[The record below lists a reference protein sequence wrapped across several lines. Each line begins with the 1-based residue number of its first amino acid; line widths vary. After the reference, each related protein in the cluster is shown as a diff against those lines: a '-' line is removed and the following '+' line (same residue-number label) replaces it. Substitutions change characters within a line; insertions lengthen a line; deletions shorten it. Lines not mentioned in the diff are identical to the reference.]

1 MELEKVIEN
10 RNNEIDRILN
20 DKDNIKKVDNKW
32 IEQEAAF
39 HLKSE
44 LNKYD
49 GLFDASDIKTKDG
62 GISYDGIVEVMKD
75 GSSKAKDLLGRIDVQ
90 VKGTLVDKIPNGN
103 SKFRIEIKHL
113 ENYAKNILGV
123 LLFVVYIEKGTK
135 TKKIFYRNLLP
146 IDLKKIFYKINENDD
161 KDKKISIDIYPIDS
175 NKKMAL
181 KKVCANFLKAQSKQV
196 NKRIMVLEPDIKIK
210 EILVQDMRDN
220 KGEYLKDKA
229 YLYVKIHED
238 EGFIP
243 AILGSGGKMSTVE
256 KVNNP
261 IILNGTKYY
270 DKYKVVTSEEER
282 YIVIDETITI
292 KKGTIHFTLEGNIEK
307 KIKDMRF
314 AVEFLKTYGI
324 NAKEDIEKL
333 QVSIEVLE
341 KFNGLLQKLG
351 IHIKDRL
358 PALTDEDYKN
368 ISYFF
373 RIMENEKNM
382 VKIFSEPTVFPI
394 KLCGKEIILIA
405 NIDNE
410 NKNQLVVWNYFDNKL
425 EGKIVLGYKGQY
437 YKVTPYIWLKD
448 KKIEKILNYD
458 KNIVENS
465 IKDCMI
471 NDIIADNL
479 NQLLLSYI
487 LAYDKT
493 KDENYYEVAMMIAN
507 KLVEF
512 NTENHVYMI
521 NKLQLC
527 KRKRELTKQEINI
540 LQEYKN
546 KKDINNIEAFCI
558 AKILGNKADIEYY
571 YNEKLND
578 EEKAEIN
585 KYPIINL

>member
-75 GSSKAKDLLGRIDVQ
+75 GSSKAKDLLGRIDIQ

-123 LLFVVYIEKGTK
+123 LLFVVYIEKETK

-146 IDLKKIFYKINENDD
+146 IDLKKIFYKINEKDD

-175 NKKMAL
+175 SKKMAL

-261 IILNGTKYY
+261 IILN
-270 DKYKVVTSEEER
+270 
-282 YIVIDETITI
+282 
-292 KKGTIHFTLEGNIEK
+292 
-307 KIKDMRF
+307 
-314 AVEFLKTYGI
+314 
-324 NAKEDIEKL
+324 
-333 QVSIEVLE
+333 
-341 KFNGLLQKLG
+341 
-351 IHIKDRL
+351 
-358 PALTDEDYKN
+358 
-368 ISYFF
+368 
-373 RIMENEKNM
+373 
-382 VKIFSEPTVFPI
+382 
-394 KLCGKEIILIA
+394 
-405 NIDNE
+405 
-410 NKNQLVVWNYFDNKL
+410 
-425 EGKIVLGYKGQY
+425 
-437 YKVTPYIWLKD
+437 
-448 KKIEKILNYD
+448 
-458 KNIVENS
+458 
-465 IKDCMI
+465 CMI

-546 KKDINNIEAFCI
+546 K
-558 AKILGNKADIEYY
+558 
-571 YNEKLND
+571 
-578 EEKAEIN
+578 
-585 KYPIINL
+585 